1 MTLFKLIT
9 FLQQELVEN
18 THATKPLISEIYPSS
33 LAIPYL
39 MPKQIVKVF
48 GITFHSVNL
57 KFLQERL
64 QFTIN
69 ELGQKVSEILA
80 ASCSS
85 DLTDRINRI
94 KK

>member
-1 MTLFKLIT
+1 M
-9 FLQQELVEN
+9 
-18 THATKPLISEIYPSS
+18 
-33 LAIPYL
+33 
-39 MPKQIVKVF
+39 
-48 GITFHSVNL
+48 NL

-94 KK
+94 KKCWLGTISDFFYLFEVVNIGQLCDSREFSAAGYGR